1 MTKKIGSILGSF
13 LFVVAALVIA
23 VPVHA
28 EEFADKIPDLVWLDI
43 GGSINQLT
51 SNASFTG
58 QNGIGASVDFE
69 QIFDIPGSK
78 TTFAIYGTARV
89 SAKRRHVDFGYVNID
104 RSGSRVIDEDINW
117 GDYTFKTDGTVT
129 ADVSTRFVYGAFR
142 YDFLH
147 DEKVRISGSAG
158 LSYVDLGAS
167 IATDGTVIDAGGNE
181 TTGGFEKGSSVAIP
195 VPLIGFGIDWA
206 MTKGLV
212 FRSYYRFFRL
222 NAQGIDGG
230 MYESGVHMNWYFIKN
245 LGLGIGWDRTEIRLN
260 SYNSGNNTLKADYT
274 VSGLGLYATLAF

>member
-1 MTKKIGSILGSF
+1 MTKKSLSFLGSF
-13 LFVVAALVIA
+13 FVMAAALVIA
-23 VPVHA
+23 VPAHA

-43 GGSINQLT
+43 GGSVNELT

-58 QNGIGASVDFE
+58 QNGLGATVDFE

-89 SAKRRHVDFGYVNID
+89 SAKRRHVDFSYGNID
-104 RSGSRVIDEDINW
+104 RSGSRVIDEDLKW
-117 GDYTFKTDGTVT
+117 GDYTFSGGGTVT

-147 DEKVRISGSAG
+147 DEKVRIAGSAG

-167 IATDGTVIDAGGNE
+167 IATDGTVTDAGGNE

-260 SYNSGNNTLKADYT
+260 SYDSGNNTLKADYT